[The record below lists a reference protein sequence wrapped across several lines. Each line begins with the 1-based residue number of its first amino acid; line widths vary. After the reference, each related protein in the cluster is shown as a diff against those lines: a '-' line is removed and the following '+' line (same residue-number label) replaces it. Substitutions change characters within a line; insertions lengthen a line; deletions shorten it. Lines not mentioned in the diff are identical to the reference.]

1 MIKTLKLFILLS
13 FFLQSLAVSAG
24 KITLK
29 NGDIIHGELQA
40 IQKDNIVWA
49 SDIFGDIT
57 LPKDQVTQFSSST
70 VLPLSIE
77 SYQQGSAIAKGTGTS
92 NCSFELKNEL
102 KEQLSAHCDTGE
114 KNSLAMGNNPSL
126 DKMSLDDLSLNEIV
140 TIKVRPAPPPFKGD
154 VKFGYNQ
161 KSGNTDSEELDIAI
175 SAQWIQQQFRHELG
189 LAAESDSAEGDMTD
203 EKYTADYQL
212 NYDFNDHWFTY
223 GQVKYEKNRFSAIEE
238 QYQIGAGVGHKLILN
253 NELHI
258 NAQLGATYL
267 STKRPSSDSENGSND
282 KDIAGRWALKLD
294 WPIPNSNI
302 TAFHHHELLWIA
314 DAIDD
319 NQLESSTG
327 IKIPL
332 FGGIFS
338 EIRYDF
344 DHVSEPA
351 SEQQHADHEW
361 VISVGYKW

>member
-1 MIKTLKLFILLS
+1 MIKTIKLFILL
-13 FFLQSLAVSAG
+13 FLFLQSLSVSAG

-40 IQKDNIVWA
+40 IQKDSIVW
-49 SDIFGDIT
+49 SSNIFGEIS
-57 LPKDQVTQFSSST
+57 LPKDQVQQFTSST
-70 VLPLSIE
+70 VLPLNIQAYGQDTSI
-77 SYQQGSAIAKGTGTS
+77 SKGTTVS
-92 NCSFELKNEL
+92 NCSFELTDEL
-102 KEQLSAHCDTGE
+102 KKPFSALCDNGE
-114 KNSLAMGNNPSL
+114 NKNLSL
-126 DKMSLDDLSLNEIV
+126 DNLSLQKIA

-161 KSGNTDSEELDIAI
+161 KSGNTDSEELDVGI
-175 SAQWIQQQFRHELG
+175 SAQWIHQQFRHELG
-189 LAAESDSAEGDMTD
+189 LTAESDSSEGDVTD

-238 QYQIGAGVGHKLILN
+238 QYQVGAGVGHKLILD

-267 STKRPSSDSENGSND
+267 STKRPSSDSESGSND
-282 KDIAGRWALKLD
+282 KDIAGRWALRLD
-294 WPIPNSNI
+294 WPFPKSNI
-302 TAFHHHELLWIA
+302 TAFHRHELLWIA

-338 EIRYDF
+338 EVRYDF

-361 VISVGYKW
+361 VISLGYKW